1 MGSPVLLENIDETLD
16 PSLEPILSKSITKNS
31 GQLEI
36 KVGDKVVPYDPNFRL
51 YITTKLSNPHYLPEI
66 CIKVALINFT
76 VTPEGLEDQ
85 LLVEVVK
92 NEQPELE
99 QKKSETVIQ
108 LSEFKRQLKD
118 IEDKILKL
126 VSEAGQEILQNE
138 ELIITLDQ
146 SKQTSSAIGERM
158 EEAEKTSIMINESR
172 ELYRSVARRGSVLY
186 FVIADLALVDPMY

>member
-1 MGSPVLLENIDETLD
+1 M
-16 PSLEPILSKSITKNS
+16 
-31 GQLEI
+31 
-36 KVGDKVVPYDPNFRL
+36 
-51 YITTKLSNPHYLPEI
+51 
-66 CIKVALINFT
+66 
-76 VTPEGLEDQ
+76 
-85 LLVEVVK
+85 K